1 MDIKDDTEK
10 VLNSILN
17 KAVLEFKLQELFLK

>member
-17 KAVLEFKLQELFLK
+17 NGVLEFKLEELFLK